1 MIDLAVKV
9 ISNDNSIGD
18 YTFYTS
24 LILQIKL
31 SVYTIVNELF
41 IIRSNKLKI
50 ENIFDF
56 FEIENKVIN
65 NGKLKLKKIK
75 SIEFVNASFRYP
87 CTKQNAVS
95 NINLQINYMDKICI
109 VGLNGAGKSTL
120 IKLLLR
126 FYDVDSGEILING
139 KNIKKYDIK
148 SLRYCFGC
156 YFQNSINYGFTLFD
170 NNGIELSGGQHQ
182 KLALART
189 VYRNSQVLILDEPSS
204 NLDPKAENSF
214 FVSLENMAK
223 SKTVIFTSHRLSNID
238 LAKKIVIMK
247 DGCIIDIGTKNELLN
262 SSTLFS
268 EMYNIQADKY
278 KSKA

>member
-1 MIDLAVKV
+1 MIDLALKV
-9 ISNDNSIGD
+9 ICNDNSIGD

-139 KNIKKYDIK
+139 KNIKNMI
-148 SLRYCFGC
+148 LR
-156 YFQNSINYGFTLFD
+156 
-170 NNGIELSGGQHQ
+170 
-182 KLALART
+182 A
-189 VYRNSQVLILDEPSS
+189 
-204 NLDPKAENSF
+204 
-214 FVSLENMAK
+214 
-223 SKTVIFTSHRLSNID
+223 
-238 LAKKIVIMK
+238 
-247 DGCIIDIGTKNELLN
+247 
-262 SSTLFS
+262 
-268 EMYNIQADKY
+268 
-278 KSKA
+278 